1 MSFLKLEMST
11 FDVVEGVLP
20 LLPPSVQQME
30 RCASADRALRARGLE
45 TVDIVHE
52 LFLLKAAMASQF
64 AMGTLETL
72 GMRAEGIE
80 QFYEIFCKRLEEGL
94 SGVLRSDP
102 KAAVLMARARLGSYD
117 KALHTPHPEDRFLN
131 VADAF
136 TRFCGAADE
145 TELVHL
151 CLDAC
156 QDLNRSFIAEI
167 RGLGIVA
174 EDKEP

>member
-1 MSFLKLEMST
+1 MGFLKLEMST

-20 LLPPSVQQME
+20 LLPPSALQIE
-30 RCASADRALRARGLE
+30 RCSVASQALAARGQA
-45 TVDIVHE
+45 TGDTVHE

-80 QFYEIFCKRLEEGL
+80 QFYDVFRQRLEEGL
-94 SGVLRSDP
+94 AAVFGSDP
-102 KAAVLMARARLGSYD
+102 KAAVLMARSRLASYD
-117 KALHTPHPEDRFLN
+117 KALHDPHPEDRFLN

-145 TELVHL
+145 PDLVRI

-156 QDLNRSFIAEI
+156 RDLNRAFIDEI
-167 RGLGIVA
+167 KSLGIVA
-174 EDKEP
+174 PEQGA